1 LIIDGQQRLTSM
13 LLVKK
18 GELLIRGKKR
28 KIELYFN
35 PVEEKFELG
44 SKEIKEKAVWFNVT
58 EILKTDDVHALIEKH
73 AERDPTLLSNPHVR
87 KRLTHFR
94 EVMNTYD
101 LPLVRA
107 KLNPSDEF
115 LSILERMAKIFI
127 NINSTGTRVKMP
139 DLALAL
145 LTAKTRR
152 EVGTSFR
159 KDFEQLLKMCED
171 LGFVIDES
179 VLIRTYSAIAT
190 GTTRFKD
197 ARVALDKMSGAE
209 VSQLLKETQ
218 GSIEATIKLLQE
230 LGIKSD
236 KYLQSR
242 YLVVPTAYL
251 LHHEVLSTGRIISD
265 DLKSGIAKWLIL
277 ASCGK
282 RYTGR
287 LETELSSDIDQIRDG
302 NGLKGLYG
310 NLDPKEITLSK
321 LESDYENYHLTILL
335 MLYTK
340 TGALDWN
347 EEKLIPEKV
356 SEIDRKQLAIH
367 HIFPEEFLERRN
379 IQQDYDLFGN
389 ITILSSEVNNR
400 LKYKNPADYLGKL
413 EKIGHELLEKHCIPQ
428 DKELWNVDRY
438 KDFTNERAK
447 LIANKI
453 ESEFNIR
460 VLTT

>member
-1 LIIDGQQRLTSM
+1 
-13 LLVKK
+13 
-18 GELLIRGKKR
+18 
-28 KIELYFN
+28 
-35 PVEEKFELG
+35 
-44 SKEIKEKAVWFNVT
+44 
-58 EILKTDDVHALIEKH
+58 
-73 AERDPTLLSNPHVR
+73 
-87 KRLTHFR
+87 
-94 EVMNTYD
+94 
-101 LPLVRA
+101 
-107 KLNPSDEF
+107 
-115 LSILERMAKIFI
+115 
-127 NINSTGTRVKMP
+127 MP

-287 LETELSSDIDQIRDG
+287 LETELSSDIDRIRDG